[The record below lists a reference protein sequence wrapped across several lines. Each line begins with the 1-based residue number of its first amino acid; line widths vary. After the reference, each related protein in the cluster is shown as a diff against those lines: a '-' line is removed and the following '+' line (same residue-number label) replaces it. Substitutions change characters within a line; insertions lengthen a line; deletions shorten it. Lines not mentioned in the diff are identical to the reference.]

1 MKQRVFAWLL
11 VLILTLTPV
20 LAFAE
25 GEDAGEALA
34 IDETRVYPNMDKSY
48 ENGYSPKVSQKDVR
62 ILLPLVGSVEGGSIR
77 VSLIFPTDNTFDSE
91 DLTFDVPEAAYEV
104 KNAAGETESA
114 KAFLIDCTVPLSAS
128 RLNGT
133 HTVRAVVS
141 YATANG
147 QAEQTF
153 FVRTVIANGKN
164 DENEMWSTPVAKPI
178 LLIEEGAVQPENTI
192 GNDRATITLKI
203 ANDGQKEARNIY
215 INAEPQDADVVLTSD
230 LNGVYIDRLAVN
242 ETVAV
247 TFDLRVLRHAL
258 EGDHLVKVDLKYEGK
273 FEGEYETAATYR
285 VHVAQPVELSYDPV
299 KLPENLTGGDTF
311 TQIIYVYNPSC
322 ATAYNVRG
330 VLNVDG
336 LICSSAYLGN
346 IAPQGEAT
354 KELSVFV
361 TTLSGSQKYGDTWGN
376 FELHYED
383 ENGEEQ
389 VLYQD
394 LKGTILE
401 PQKITDE
408 EKEKQEKEQKEQQ
421 TLSQWWISLLVAIAI
436 IIILVAIIVI
446 ARFSRLLR
454 MK

>member
-11 VLILTLTPV
+11 VLILALTPV

-25 GEDAGEALA
+25 GEETGEALA
-34 IDETRVYPNMDKSY
+34 IDAERVYPGMDKSY
-48 ENGYSPKVSQKDVR
+48 QSGYVPKISQKDAR
-62 ILLPLVGSVEGGSIR
+62 ILLPLTGKVKGDAIDVET
-77 VSLIFPTDNTFDSE
+77 IFPADGPFDSDGE
-91 DLTFDVPEAAYEV
+91 RMTVAAAAYEV
-104 KNAAGETESA
+104 RNAAGETEQVT
-114 KAFLIDCTVPLSAS
+114 AFLIDMTVPLSAS

-133 HTVRAVVS
+133 HTVRFVVR
-141 YATANG
+141 YQTEAG
-147 QAEQTF
+147 DAEQTF
-153 FVRTVIANGKN
+153 YVRCVVTNGRN
-164 DENEMWSTPVAKPI
+164 DENEMWGTPVAKPI
-178 LLIEEGAVQPENTI
+178 LLIESSSVDPVDTV
-192 GNDRATITLKI
+192 GNDSVTITLQI

-215 INAEPQDADVVLTSD
+215 INAEPQDADVTLTSD
-230 LNGVYIDRLAVN
+230 LNGIYLDSLAAN
-242 ETVAV
+242 ETTTV
-247 TFDLRVLRHAL
+247 TFSLRVARHAL
-258 EGDHLVKVDLKYEGK
+258 EGDHLIKVNLAYEGK
-273 FEGEYETAATYR
+273 YQGEYTSSATYR
-285 VHVAQPVELSYDPV
+285 VHVAQPVELAYDTI
-299 KLPENLTGGDTF
+299 KLPEQMTSGDTF

-330 VLNVDG
+330 VLSVDG

-376 FELHYED
+376 FELHYEN
-383 ENGEEQ
+383 ERGEEQ
-389 VLYQD
+389 IAFQD

-408 EKEKQEKEQKEQQ
+408 EKARQEKEQKEQQ
-421 TLSQWWISLLVAIAI
+421 TLSQWWISLLVAIAVI
-436 IIILVAIIVI
+436 VILVAIIVI